1 MKYQWLDEYLMKK
14 KGVEKDFKAE
24 WNWIR
29 YKIADKLFCAVCLD
43 DGGKP
48 YYITLKNEPEDG
60 VILREMYE
68 DIIPGY
74 YMNKHCWSSVKSEG
88 NVPDEVLRSLTDK
101 AYTLVLQSFSKKKQ
115 TEILEN

>member
-1 MKYQWLDEYLMKK
+1 MKK

-43 DGGKP
+43 GGGKP
-48 YYITLKNEPEDG
+48 YYITLKNDPADG
-60 VILREMYE
+60 KLLQEQYE
-68 DIIPGY
+68 DIIPGF
-74 YMNKHCWSSVKSEG
+74 YMNKIHWSSVKADG
-88 NVPDEVLRSLTDK
+88 NVPDELLKCLADN
-101 AYTLVLQSFSKKKQ
+101 AYTLVLQGFSKKRQ